1 MNEDFKMDDHNAADM
16 RNSTTSHQ
24 SSRVA
29 DEVPTRLQLFYS
41 ELEGED
47 RHVAGFGWMNQS

>member
-1 MNEDFKMDDHNAADM
+1 MNEEFKMDDHSADP
-16 RNSTTSHQ
+16 RNSTTSLP
-24 SSRVA
+24 SSRDA
-29 DEVPTRLQLFYS
+29 AEVPTRLQLFYS

>member
-1 MNEDFKMDDHNAADM
+1 MNEEFKMEHHSADP

-24 SSRVA
+24 SSRIDA
-29 DEVPTRLQLFYS
+29 AEVPTRLQLFYS
-41 ELEGED
+41 DLEGED